1 MTINLRAFLE
11 IGIVADYIVDL
22 IVIRKKLAK
31 SHEIDYNEIHLEKS
45 IEGDSRRVL
54 DRT

>member
-1 MTINLRAFLE
+1 MTINFRAFLE

-31 SHEIDYNEIHLEKS
+31 SHEIDYDEIHLEKS